1 MSRIWH
7 IRQSDEPSMYGM
19 GYKNYESEEENE
31 AYECGYKEGYAD
43 AMEEV
48 KECVDYVCKNI
59 GGHGA
64 VREIIDMIICKD
76 KIN

>member
-48 KECVDYVCKNI
+48 SGMGYR
-59 GGHGA
+59 GGMSERRGGG
-64 VREIIDMIICKD
+64 DMGYRRRRD
-76 KIN
+76 SRGRYM